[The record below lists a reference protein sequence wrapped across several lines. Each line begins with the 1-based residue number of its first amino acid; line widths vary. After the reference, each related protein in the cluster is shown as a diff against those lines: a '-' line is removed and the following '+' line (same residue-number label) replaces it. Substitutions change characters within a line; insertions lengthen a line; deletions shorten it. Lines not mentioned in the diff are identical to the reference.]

1 MTNDK
6 KLMLLAGVLALG
18 MLAGC
23 SSASAASAASGM
35 AGSMPAASE
44 VEEVSSEVRV
54 LPGEEGVMMPIDQGS
69 LEKMKTGSYE
79 FAANISSV
87 DAKKRQMTLTVYGY
101 DAYRAEDVDALD
113 VGSVFSTHLDG
124 AVEAQNVTVEKI
136 EKNEENG
143 TVSINGGIE
152 EGGVDLWRSGDI
164 YRTVTY
170 DDYPVYYM
178 MGGTRAAR
186 GRQCDPQRQLRQRGR
201 CAGGDER
208 RHRGGQG
215 RLGGQGQLDALQHHR
230 LHEGRCRQQYPPH
243 LGAVTRDFL
252 ENPLTNGL
260 TML

>member
-44 VEEVSSEVRV
+44 AEEVSSEVRV
-54 LPGEEGVMMPIDQGS
+54 LPGEEGVMMPINQGS
-69 LEKMKTGSYE
+69 LEEMKTGSYK

-113 VGSVFSTHLDG
+113 VGSVFSTHL
-124 AVEAQNVTVEKI
+124 NVTVEKI
-136 EKNEENG
+136 EKNEDNG

-178 MGGTRAAR
+178 MGELVLPVDDSVTLSDSSASV
-186 GRQCDPQRQLRQRGR
+186 
-201 CAGGDER
+201 
-208 RHRGGQG
+208 
-215 RLGGQGQLDALQHHR
+215 DAVPV
-230 LHEGRCRQQYPPH
+230 E
-243 LGAVTRDFL
+243 
-252 ENPLTNGL
+252 TNGAIEVGKAVSEDKDDWTPYNTTVFTKDGVVSNIL
-260 TML
+260 RIWVP

>member
-44 VEEVSSEVRV
+44 VKEVSSEVRV

-69 LEKMKTGSYE
+69 LEEMKTGSYK

-113 VGSVFSTHLDG
+113 VGSVFSIHLDG

-143 TVSINGGIE
+143 AVSINGGIE
-152 EGGVDLWRSGDI
+152 EGGVDLWRSGDT

-178 MGGTRAAR
+178 MGELVLPVDDSVTLSDSSASV
-186 GRQCDPQRQLRQRGR
+186 
-201 CAGGDER
+201 
-208 RHRGGQG
+208 
-215 RLGGQGQLDALQHHR
+215 DAVPV
-230 LHEGRCRQQYPPH
+230 E
-243 LGAVTRDFL
+243 
-252 ENPLTNGL
+252 TNGAIEVGKAVSEDKDNWTPYNTTVFTKDGVVSNIL
-260 TML
+260 RIWVP

>member
-35 AGSMPAASE
+35 AGSMPAASGMAG
-44 VEEVSSEVRV
+44 SMPAASEA
-54 LPGEEGVMMPIDQGS
+54 EEGVMMPINQGS
-69 LEKMKTGSYE
+69 LEEMKTGSYK

-136 EKNEENG
+136 EKNEDNG

-178 MGGTRAAR
+178 MGELVLPVDDSVTLSDSSASV
-186 GRQCDPQRQLRQRGR
+186 
-201 CAGGDER
+201 
-208 RHRGGQG
+208 
-215 RLGGQGQLDALQHHR
+215 DAVPV
-230 LHEGRCRQQYPPH
+230 E
-243 LGAVTRDFL
+243 
-252 ENPLTNGL
+252 TNGAIEVGKAVSEDKDNWTPYNTTVFTKDGVVSNIL
-260 TML
+260 RIWVP

>member
-54 LPGEEGVMMPIDQGS
+54 LPGEEGVIMPIDQGS
-69 LEKMKTGSYE
+69 LEEMKTGSYK
-79 FAANISSV
+79 FAANISGV
-87 DAKKRQMTLTVYGY
+87 DTKKRQMTLTVYGY

-178 MGGTRAAR
+178 
-186 GRQCDPQRQLRQRGR
+186 
-201 CAGGDER
+201 
-208 RHRGGQG
+208 
-215 RLGGQGQLDALQHHR
+215 LG
-230 LHEGRCRQQYPPH
+230 
-243 LGAVTRDFL
+243 
-252 ENPLTNGL
+252 
-260 TML
+260 

>member
-44 VEEVSSEVRV
+44 AEEVSSEVRV
-54 LPGEEGVMMPIDQGS
+54 IMPIDQGS
-69 LEKMKTGSYE
+69 LEEMKTGSYK

-136 EKNEENG
+136 EKNEDNG

-178 MGGTRAAR
+178 MGELVLPVDDSVTLSDSSASV
-186 GRQCDPQRQLRQRGR
+186 
-201 CAGGDER
+201 
-208 RHRGGQG
+208 
-215 RLGGQGQLDALQHHR
+215 DAVPV
-230 LHEGRCRQQYPPH
+230 E
-243 LGAVTRDFL
+243 
-252 ENPLTNGL
+252 TNGAIEVGKAVSEDKDDWTPYNTTVFTKDGVVSNIL
-260 TML
+260 RIWVP

>member
-44 VEEVSSEVRV
+44 VEEVSTEVRV
-54 LPGEEGVMMPIDQGS
+54 LPGEEGVVMPIDQGS
-69 LEKMKTGSYE
+69 LEEMKTGSYK

-136 EKNEENG
+136 EKNEDNG

-170 DDYPVYYM
+170 DDYRLLHD
-178 MGGTRAAR
+178 GGTCAAR
-186 GRQCDPQRQLRQRGR
+186 GRQCDPQRQLRRRGR

-208 RHRGGQG
+208 HHRGRQG
-215 RLGGQGQLDALQHHR
+215 HLGG
-230 LHEGRCRQQYPPH
+230 
-243 LGAVTRDFL
+243 
-252 ENPLTNGL
+252 
-260 TML
+260 

>member
-44 VEEVSSEVRV
+44 VRV
-54 LPGEEGVMMPIDQGS
+54 LPGEEGVIMPIDQGS
-69 LEKMKTGSYE
+69 LEEMKTGSYK

-87 DAKKRQMTLTVYGY
+87 DTKKRQMTLTVYGY

-143 TVSINGGIE
+143 AVSINGGIE

-178 MGGTRAAR
+178 MGELVLPMDDSVTLSDSSASVDAVPVETSGTIEVGKAISE
-186 GRQCDPQRQLRQRGR
+186 DKDNWTPYNTTVFTK
-201 CAGGDER
+201 D
-208 RHRGGQG
+208 
-215 RLGGQGQLDALQHHR
+215 
-230 LHEGRCRQQYPPH
+230 
-243 LGAVTRDFL
+243 GAVSNILRIWV
-252 ENPLTNGL
+252 P
-260 TML
+260 